1 MLGWQ
6 CELQT
11 NPRASSSLFS
21 SFHNSNIRLINL
33 FSIENR
39 RISSPRGYIVI
50 VERVVPRESSSL
62 LAPPTNSVKIA
73 RVASRIETIHCD
85 KPLRYASSPRRSF
98 CPVGS
103 SPLRDD
109 FSFWNIQ
116 YSLPGK
122 RPFRRA
128 DRVGSGELLVIYV
141 DDRP

>member
-85 KPLRYASSPRRSF
+85 KPPRYASSPRRSF

-103 SPLRDD
+103 SPLGEMISR
-109 FSFWNIQ
+109 FGIFNI
-116 YSLPGK
+116 
-122 RPFRRA
+122 PFQESDHFVERTA
-128 DRVGSGELLVIYV
+128 WDPASCW
-141 DDRP
+141 

>member
-50 VERVVPRESSSL
+50 GVVPRESSSL

-85 KPLRYASSPRRSF
+85 KPPRYASSPRRSF

-103 SPLRDD
+103 SPRRDD

>member
-50 VERVVPRESSSL
+50 GVVPRESSSL

-85 KPLRYASSPRRSF
+85 KPPRYASSPRRSF

>member
-50 VERVVPRESSSL
+50 GVVPRESSSL

-85 KPLRYASSPRRSF
+85 KPPRYASSPRRSF

-103 SPLRDD
+103 SSLRDD